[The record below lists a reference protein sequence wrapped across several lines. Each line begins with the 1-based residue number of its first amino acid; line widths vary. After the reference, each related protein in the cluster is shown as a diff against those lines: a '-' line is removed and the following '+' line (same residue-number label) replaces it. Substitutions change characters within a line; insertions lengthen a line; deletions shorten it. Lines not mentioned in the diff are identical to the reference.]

1 MMFSI
6 VQLRAR
12 TPERVQTSGIFRTNE
27 PPSGNHPSP
36 ITTCQLWFR
45 VHCSYILSPNIS
57 LVGVSLNINC
67 FAHSTL
73 QIYMF
78 QLFISSCNNYLTY
91 VARQSGDDKLYI
103 LYFLNHY
110 WVQVAPKITI
120 VDRQKYKWEI
130 GGAFRLRRRLRLPPW
145 HWIEVTHRKPRQRN
159 LLYMYLVMSC
169 I

>member
-57 LVGVSLNINC
+57 LVGVSLHINC
-67 FAHSTL
+67 SAHSTL
-73 QIYMF
+73 KIYVF
-78 QLFISSCNNYLTY
+78 QLFISSCNNYISY
-91 VARQSGDDKLYI
+91 VARHPPSCWGSAPEPS
-103 LYFLNHY
+103 Y
-110 WVQVAPKITI
+110 WRCNVVSRH
-120 VDRQKYKWEI
+120 VNV
-130 GGAFRLRRRLRLPPW
+130 PPW
-145 HWIEVTHRKPRQRN
+145 YYISWCITFIDEEPPLP
-159 LLYMYLVMSC
+159 LLGLRSS
-169 I
+169 IHNKKSPALAI